1 MHTLVSKVFSKY
13 LSGSKLFIVYLN
25 YKKSKIDVI
34 FKPQAFDIIFSLF
47 LANWNR
53 FDIKKLKIFKA
64 NTK

>member
-47 LANWNR
+47 LANWN
-53 FDIKKLKIFKA
+53 
-64 NTK
+64 